1 MDKETN
7 QDFSS
12 AWNSASAV
20 MFEIAKLRTAA
31 NSFYVAG
38 KHQLAINNLIAIQ
51 QTITSILN
59 KGEYEELEKIED
71 EFFDTILIIESGE
84 DTFDS
89 KEQEW
94 LVAKKNLL
102 KIYNKYNRCIMLA
115 LQNHDLLLSE
125 KTDTTKMQE

>member
-31 NSFYVAG
+31 NNSYVVG
-38 KHQLAINNLIAIQ
+38 RYQLAINNLIAIQ

-59 KGEYEELEKIED
+59 DDEYKALESIESEFFEKIL
-71 EFFDTILIIESGE
+71 ILETGE
-84 DTFDS
+84 DTFNS
-89 KEQEW
+89 KTKEW
-94 LVAKKNLL
+94 LDAKRKLL
-102 KIYNKYNRCIMLA
+102 KLYNKYNRCSMLA
-115 LQNHDLLLSE
+115 LKNHDLLLSE
-125 KTDTTKMQE
+125 KTDTTRMQE